1 MLILTR
7 NMNQSIVIGEDVFIS
22 VLGVKGNQVRL
33 GINAPK
39 NVSIHREEIFIKI
52 QAEQDA
58 LNAGGDDLDANLMDA
73 FRAHQKVIH
82 AHHTSH

>member
-39 NVSIHREEIFIKI
+39 NLSVHREEIFIKI
-52 QAEQDA
+52 QAEQNA
-58 LNAGGDDLDANLMDA
+58 LNVGGGELDTCLMDA
-73 FRAHQKVIH
+73 FRAHQKTIH